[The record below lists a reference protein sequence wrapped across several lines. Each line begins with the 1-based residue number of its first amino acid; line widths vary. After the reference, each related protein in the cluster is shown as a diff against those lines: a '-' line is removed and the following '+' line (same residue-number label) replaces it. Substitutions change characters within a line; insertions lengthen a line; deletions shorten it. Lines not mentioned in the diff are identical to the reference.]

1 MTDRLV
7 IIGAGQAGFA
17 MAAKLRA
24 LHDTRPI
31 TIIGA
36 EDVLPYQR
44 PPLSKKYLLGEMT
57 FDRLLFRPEHWY
69 PDNNV
74 EIRLAT
80 WVEQIDRDKK
90 QVALQDGSILDYG
103 TLALTTGSAPRRLP
117 AAVGGDLDGVYV
129 ARDKRDAD
137 LLADEMR
144 PGRRVLIIG
153 GGYIGLEAAAVA
165 RYRGLEVTVI
175 EMADRILQRVAAKE
189 TADIIRAI
197 HESHDVVIRE
207 KTGLKRLVGRD
218 GHVCGAELSDG
229 SVIEIDFAIVGIGV
243 VPNDQLAKEA
253 GLDVANG
260 ILVNE
265 FARTSDTSIFAAG
278 DCAVQP
284 WQDGRI
290 RLESVQNAVD
300 QAEAAAAV
308 IVGGDAPY
316 DPKPWFWSDQYD
328 VKLQIAGFNLGYDET
343 LLRRGAREGAHS
355 VWYFRN
361 GQFIAV
367 DAINDAKAYVT
378 GKKLLETG
386 INPDKAVLAD
396 AAADLKQLL
405 A

>member
-137 LLADEMR
+137 LLADEMQ
-144 PGRRVLIIG
+144 PGRRVLIIRRRLYRSRSG
-153 GGYIGLEAAAVA
+153 SRCALSRPRSDRHRNGRPHSPA
-165 RYRGLEVTVI
+165 R
-175 EMADRILQRVAAKE
+175 
-189 TADIIRAI
+189 
-197 HESHDVVIRE
+197 
-207 KTGLKRLVGRD
+207 
-218 GHVCGAELSDG
+218 C
-229 SVIEIDFAIVGIGV
+229 
-243 VPNDQLAKEA
+243 
-253 GLDVANG
+253 
-260 ILVNE
+260 
-265 FARTSDTSIFAAG
+265 
-278 DCAVQP
+278 
-284 WQDGRI
+284 
-290 RLESVQNAVD
+290 
-300 QAEAAAAV
+300 
-308 IVGGDAPY
+308 
-316 DPKPWFWSDQYD
+316 
-328 VKLQIAGFNLGYDET
+328 
-343 LLRRGAREGAHS
+343 RRGNGRYHPRDPRE
-355 VWYFRN
+355 
-361 GQFIAV
+361 
-367 DAINDAKAYVT
+367 
-378 GKKLLETG
+378 
-386 INPDKAVLAD
+386 P
-396 AAADLKQLL
+396 
-405 A
+405 